1 MNSEWSDLVQG
12 VLSITPLIKTSENVI
27 MTAFTW
33 HQESQ
38 NICLIMSQELN
49 VLVFL
54 KMPDSHQ
61 ADPVLRLKVDVEK
74 LVMDPKL
81 TRTLDIPKVVSG

>member
-1 MNSEWSDLVQG
+1 
-12 VLSITPLIKTSENVI
+12 

-38 NICLIMSQELN
+38 NICLIMSQELS
-49 VLVFL
+49 VLVPL
-54 KMPDSHQ
+54 KMPDSNQ

>member
-1 MNSEWSDLVQG
+1 
-12 VLSITPLIKTSENVI
+12 
-27 MTAFTW
+27 
-33 HQESQ
+33 
-38 NICLIMSQELN
+38 MSQELS
-49 VLVFL
+49 VLVPL